1 MLKQIIQIRNGE
13 VPILTNESKSK
24 KMVLYFHGLDGSAAF
39 SKPLFKKLSMY
50 KIVAM
55 ESRGHSNSKLKSSRL
70 ISKHI
75 KDYLDVINHF
85 KREGYKIWIVA
96 ESMGAAYAT
105 YIAYKLKNINIEGI
119 FAWSIPNKL
128 KNIMNASK
136 IKQFTIKLMTTI
148 SFLTNLKYRY
158 KSSVNYNLL
167 SSNKTLHRLARLADK
182 NKIRDV
188 RETLATWAVNKKA
201 WKYLS
206 SWKKNETQLF
216 YFQPEKDVIVNIDKA
231 RKKLSKSNLINKEYL
246 FIPNAKHIL
255 MYEEQFKI
263 VVNKIKKII
272 GD

>member
-1 MLKQIIQIRNGE
+1 MLKQIIQIRSGE

-24 KMVLYFHGLDGSAAF
+24 KMILYFHGLDGSAAF
-39 SKPLFKKLSMY
+39 SKPLFKKLGMY
-50 KIVAM
+50 KIVAV
-55 ESRGHSNSKLKSSRL
+55 ESRGHSNSPLKSSRL

-75 KDYLDVINHF
+75 KDYLDVIENF
-85 KREGYKIWIVA
+85 KKQGYKIWIVA

-105 YIAYKLKNINIEGI
+105 YMAYKKEKINIEGI

-128 KNIMNASK
+128 KNIMIASK
-136 IKQFTIKLMTTI
+136 MKQLTIQLMTTI
-148 SFLTNLKYRY
+148 SFLTNVRYRY

-167 SSNKTLHRLARLADK
+167 SSNRTLHRLARLADK
-182 NKIRDV
+182 TKMRDV

-206 SWKKNETQLF
+206 SSKKIKTNLF
-216 YFQPEKDVIVNIDKA
+216 YFQPEQDVIVNVDKA
-231 RKKLSKSNLINKEYL
+231 RKKLAKSNSINKEYI

-255 MYEEQFKI
+255 MYEDQFEI

-272 GD
+272 DS